1 MFPILL
7 LLACTT
13 VLMNRLCDGISQNF
27 PSKMRVLFEKVIKIR
42 IFYDFQKLSRTVYI
56 DIFWTDI
63 IVLRRD
69 TSNMI
74 L

>member
-13 VLMNRLCDGISQNF
+13 VLMNRFCDGISQNF
-27 PSKMRVLFEKVIKIR
+27 PSKMRVLFEKVVKLFFKIR

-56 DIFWTDI
+56 DIFGLT
-63 IVLRRD
+63 
-69 TSNMI
+69 
-74 L
+74 